1 VETAL
6 TRIPHRYVVAT
17 IGALMIGLIAG
28 LALTGI
34 RPGLPKLHFEGHGI
48 IATPPSAIVRAEI
61 RIGAE
66 HLGFIR
72 SKWAPWAFDRPGAT
86 EVPGELASHLETAL
100 QFMHVS
106 EPFRTLDQNEYQGAS
121 FADFGLDPPAYL
133 ISLAPDDHAP
143 IVADFGALNPA
154 NTSQYVRLVGQS
166 RLYLLPR
173 HVGGEWQLTA
183 DIAKRI
189 LPPDPEGKSEA
200 MARAKS
206 STGFLL
212 PASLDQIWVIEIV
225 FQGKLNRFERDGAG
239 NWFSHVGQHAHSG
252 NSNAHVADPV
262 QAKVIATA
270 LAAFEQTQVETV
282 VGRHADPGQLE
293 QYGLAL
299 PKLIALFYPRD
310 SSSPVARIEIG
321 NMAADGFGRYARVAE
336 SGDVVTIAAYE
347 AARLVELLKAVGV
360 AS

>member
-1 VETAL
+1 METAL
-6 TRIPHRYVVAT
+6 IRIPHHYVVAT
-17 IGALMIGLIAG
+17 TGALMIGLIAG

-48 IATPPSAIVRAEI
+48 IGTPPSAIVRAEI
-61 RIGAE
+61 RIGPE
-66 HLGFIR
+66 HLDFNR
-72 SKWAPWAFDRPGAT
+72 TKSDTWAFDRPGAT
-86 EVPGELASHLETAL
+86 EVPRELAAHLETAL

-106 EPFRTLDQNEYQGAS
+106 EPFRTLDPKEYQGAS

-133 ISLAPDDHAP
+133 VSLAADDHAP
-143 IVADFGALNPA
+143 IVADFGTLNPA

-166 RLYLLPR
+166 RLYLMPR
-173 HVGGEWQLTA
+173 HVGAEWQLTA

-189 LPPDPEGKSEA
+189 LPPDTEGKSEA
-200 MARAKS
+200 MAGAKR
-206 STGFLL
+206 STGLLL
-212 PASLDQIWVIEIV
+212 PASINQTWVIEIV

-239 NWFSHVGQHAHSG
+239 NWFSHVGQHTHSG

>member
-6 TRIPHRYVVAT
+6 IRIPHYYVVAAVA
-17 IGALMIGLIAG
+17 ALMIALVAG
-28 LALTGI
+28 LALIGT

-61 RIGAE
+61 RIGPE
-66 HLGFIR
+66 HIAFNR
-72 SKWAPWAFDRPGAT
+72 SKSDTWAFDRPGAT

-106 EPFRTLDQNEYQGAS
+106 EPFRTLDPNEYQGAS

-133 ISLAPDDHAP
+133 VSLAADDHAP
-143 IVADFGALNPA
+143 IVADFGTLNPA

-166 RLYLLPR
+166 RLYLMPR
-173 HVGGEWQLTA
+173 HVGAEWRLTV

-189 LPPDPEGKSEA
+189 LPPDTQGKSEA
-200 MARAKS
+200 MAG
-206 STGFLL
+206 TGLLL
-212 PASLDQIWVIEIV
+212 PASIDRIWVIEIV
-225 FQGKLNRFERDGAG
+225 FHGKLNRFERDGAG
-239 NWFSHVGQHAHSG
+239 NWLSHVGQHTHSG

-262 QAKVIATA
+262 QAKIIATA
-270 LAAFEQTQVETV
+270 FAAFEQTQVETV
-282 VGRHADPGQLE
+282 VGRHAGPSELE
-293 QYGLAL
+293 RYGLAR
-299 PKLIALFYPRD
+299 PILIALFYPRD

-321 NMAADGFGRYARVAE
+321 NMAPDGFGRYARVAE